1 MFYTLSQPAY
11 YISQTSLVAQYKES
25 TCNVADAGSIPVS
38 MRLQRVQH
46 DLVTKPTATLRFT
59 IKGFVRVFCFNKKA
73 IEMNCAKNP
82 KGRSTEHN
90 C

>member
-1 MFYTLSQPAY
+1 MFYTLSQPLY

-25 TCNVADAGSIPVS
+25 TCNAADAGSNPVS
-38 MRLQRVQH
+38 MRLQIVQH

-59 IKGFVRVFCFNKKA
+59 IKGFVCVFCFNKKA